1 MSLWMQNK
9 DGQKIEE
16 RDSRGQC
23 ESTGTLGSPNYN
35 LIARLKPANITSHE
49 CWWGQ
54 SRSPG
59 VYVLG
64 SARAELENS
73 SSRDEKHHPGCVFM
87 KLEMEGKNIQDCHEL
102 YVLIRSG
109 NILPVVSFG
118 EKQIDTPVRQLRDL
132 FRIWWRSVITDI
144 RSRMAT

>member
-1 MSLWMQNK
+1 MQNK

-73 SSRDEKHHPGCVFM
+73 SSRDEKNHPGHVFM
-87 KLEMEGKNIQDCHEL
+87 TLDMAGKSINDCHEL
-102 YVLIRSG
+102 YELIRAG
-109 NILPVVSFG
+109 DILPVLPYE
-118 EKQIDTPVRQLRDL
+118 EKQMTTPIHELRDL
-132 FRIWWRSVITDI
+132 FRILFRRIVINI
-144 RSRMAT
+144 RSRMAA